1 VPGTAANGVATDFN
15 RIKDARKNPEERK
28 NFNLRAFDRDK
39 QIFFAIFATPSR
51 TFAVKSSFRFPA
63 RQIAAGTAGA
73 TVIRP
78 ASRCFR
84 VRSP

>member
-1 VPGTAANGVATDFN
+1 VATDFN
-15 RIKDARKNPEERK
+15 RIKDAKKNADERN
-28 NFNLRAFDRDK
+28 NFNLRAFDHDK
-39 QIFFAIFATPSR
+39 QVFFAIFAAPLR

-63 RQIAAGTAGA
+63 RQIAVGTAGA

-84 VRSP
+84 ARSP